1 MIIIETINYLCYWHI
16 SPHAAFVFVTI
27 WQLIMPI
34 NQSAKKNLYL
44 EISLEARI
52 ANSMYHT
59 NEKREFQIMNRFI
72 WHLFV
77 GDIRWFI
84 MCLCKHVERTMDEP
98 TWPFNDQGWSHL
110 GYKSPYQPSGESSR
124 GEAWIIAGTQDV
136 IDSGRPYCI
145 GKFHNMVVRINF
157 CILPLMKNLVAKLF
171 IYLH

>member
-1 MIIIETINYLCYWHI
+1 MLLTYFITCSIRLRNDLTTH
-16 SPHAAFVFVTI
+16 HAN
-27 WQLIMPI
+27 LPI
-34 NQSAKKNLYL
+34 CEKKLYL
-44 EISLEARI
+44 EISLEAKI
-52 ANSMYHT
+52 ANTMYHT

-84 MCLCKHVERTMDEP
+84 MCLCKHLERTMDEP

-110 GYKSPYQPSGESSR
+110 GYKSPYPPSGESSR
-124 GEAWIIAGTQDV
+124 GEAWIIAGTRDV

-145 GKFHNMVVRINF
+145 GKFQNLVVRINF
-157 CILPLMKNLVAKLF
+157 CTLPLMKNLVAKLF